1 MRLWKRLCSVL
12 LMSSAVGF
20 EPPHK
25 AAVIPGAAELSVAR
39 VYIRC
44 APAHSDISVGTHI
57 SVGLHLGKLPGAT
70 PCYSPH
76 KSVGTRSGVVPGA
89 PVGVLASWDIG
100 APRSDRQ
107 ALPEKRGTD
116 LVLRQ
121 VLAWQKSPFLYCH
134 RKGTSAFQHPRFTRS
149 VDLPAYSARDEG
161 GTTSLLQPRSPML
174 ILSSCI
180 LVLLRSP
187 RIFCVPNRIRCDR
200 HLLR

>member
-1 MRLWKRLCSVL
+1 MGS
-12 LMSSAVGF
+12 

-70 PCYSPH
+70 PCYSPL

-89 PVGVLASWDIG
+89 PVGVLASWDVG

-107 ALPEKRGTD
+107 AVSEKRD
-116 LVLRQ
+116 RQ
-121 VLAWQKSPFLYCH
+121 SEL
-134 RKGTSAFQHPRFTRS
+134 
-149 VDLPAYSARDEG
+149 
-161 GTTSLLQPRSPML
+161 
-174 ILSSCI
+174 
-180 LVLLRSP
+180 
-187 RIFCVPNRIRCDR
+187 
-200 HLLR
+200 

>member
-1 MRLWKRLCSVL
+1 MAARDARARLSCTGSCQYPLPNALFDCELRELVHLAWPVFVL
-12 LMSSAVGF
+12 PAHLPCPISTASSKAGGYVGS
-20 EPPHK
+20 ELPHK

-57 SVGLHLGKLPGAT
+57 SVGLHLGKLPGTT

-107 ALPEKRGTD
+107 AVPEKEGQIFS
-116 LVLRQ
+116 VEKCWPGCQ
-121 VLAWQKSPFLYCH
+121 FQYCH
-134 RKGTSAFQHPRFTRS
+134 RKGTSAFQHLRF
-149 VDLPAYSARDEG
+149 
-161 GTTSLLQPRSPML
+161 
-174 ILSSCI
+174 
-180 LVLLRSP
+180 
-187 RIFCVPNRIRCDR
+187 
-200 HLLR
+200 

>member
-1 MRLWKRLCSVL
+1 MPCPISTA
-12 LMSSAVGF
+12 SSKAGGYVGS

-89 PVGVLASWDIG
+89 PVGVLASWDVG
-100 APRSDRQ
+100 APRAECAVYSEKKEGPVVSSDLR
-107 ALPEKRGTD
+107 ARATGTYLPTKQFSTGS
-116 LVLRQ
+116 
-121 VLAWQKSPFLYCH
+121 W
-134 RKGTSAFQHPRFTRS
+134 
-149 VDLPAYSARDEG
+149 
-161 GTTSLLQPRSPML
+161 
-174 ILSSCI
+174 I
-180 LVLLRSP
+180 VLLSTSDWERLSAA
-187 RIFCVPNRIRCDR
+187 RLQSVR
-200 HLLR
+200 